1 MIGIVVVSHSPA
13 LARAAVDLAL
23 EMVGETPPPI
33 AIAAGAGDGIIGTD
47 AVKVAEAIDEV
58 ASGEGVLVFMDLG
71 SAVLSGTMATEFM
84 TTTDEVRLTDAPF
97 VEGLIAAIVLANAGA
112 SLDEVDREARAA
124 MGPKQ
129 SQLADQGGA
138 APAAESNPNAAE
150 AVAAADSAAAAPAAP
165 AAPEATTAGPAEI
178 TTDATLVNPD
188 GLHARPA
195 SLIVQALAGVD
206 ATLTIADVTAGKGP
220 VSAKSLIGIMS
231 LGAAKDHVLRFTATG
246 DAAQQAIDTLVTMT
260 ADGFGEL
267 AN

>member
-58 ASGEGVLVFMDLG
+58 ANGEGVLVFMDLG

-84 TTTDEVRLTDAPF
+84 TTSDEVRLTDAPF
-97 VEGLIAAIVLANAGA
+97 VEGIIAAIVLANAGA

-138 APAAESNPNAAE
+138 APDAET
-150 AVAAADSAAAAPAAP
+150 AADTAPEAAAAAAAASATDGPAAV
-165 AAPEATTAGPAEI
+165 TAE
-178 TTDATLVNPD
+178 ATLVNPD
-188 GLHARPA
+188 GLHSRPA
-195 SLIVQALAGVD
+195 AAIVQSLAGID
-206 ATLTIADVTAGKGP
+206 AKVTIRDVTTGKGP
-220 VSAKSLIGIMS
+220 VGANSLIGIMS
-231 LGAAKDHVLRFTATG
+231 LGAKKDAVVAFSATG
-246 DAAQQAIDTLVTMT
+246 AAAQQAIDTLLEMT
-260 ADGFGEL
+260 RDGFGEL
-267 AN
+267 AR

>member
-13 LARAAVDLAL
+13 LAQAAVDLAL
-23 EMVGETPPPI
+23 EMVGKTPPPI

-47 AVKVAEAIDEV
+47 AVKVAAAIDEV
-58 ASGEGVLVFMDLG
+58 ASGDGVLVFMDLG
-71 SAVLSGTMATEFM
+71 SAVLSSTMATEFM

-124 MGPKQ
+124 MGAKQ

-138 APAAESNPNAAE
+138 AAADAALAAE
-150 AVAAADSAAAAPAAP
+150 APAAAAPAADGTSADP
-165 AAPEATTAGPAEI
+165 TEVTVEVP
-178 TTDATLVNPD
+178 LVNPD

-206 ATLTIADVTAGKGP
+206 AKLTITDVTAGKGP
-220 VSAKSLIGIMS
+220 VSGNSLIGIMS
-231 LGAAKDHVLRFTATG
+231 LGAAKDHVLKFTATG
-246 DAAQQAIDTLVTMT
+246 GAAQQAIDTLVTMT
-260 ADGFGEL
+260 GEGFGEL
-267 AN
+267 AS

>member
-84 TTTDEVRLTDAPF
+84 TTSDEVRLTDAPF

-112 SLDEVDREARAA
+112 SLDEVDREARGA

-138 APAAESNPNAAE
+138 VPAAESEDSASDAAP
-150 AVAAADSAAAAPAAP
+150 AVAAAASAAD
-165 AAPEATTAGPAEI
+165 GPATLTAE
-178 TTDATLVNPD
+178 ATLVNPD
-188 GLHARPA
+188 GLHSRPA
-195 SLIVQALAGVD
+195 AAIVQTLAGID
-206 ATLTIADVTAGKGP
+206 AKVTIRDVTTGKGP
-220 VSAKSLIGIMS
+220 VGANSLIGIMS
-231 LGAAKDHVLRFTATG
+231 LGAKKDEVVAFSATG
-246 DAAQQAIDTLVTMT
+246 AAAQQAIDTLLEMT
-260 ADGFGEL
+260 RDGFGEL
-267 AN
+267 AS

>member
-84 TTTDEVRLTDAPF
+84 TTSDEVRLTDAPF

-112 SLDEVDREARAA
+112 SLDEVDREARGA

-138 APAAESNPNAAE
+138 VPAAESEDSASDAAP
-150 AVAAADSAAAAPAAP
+150 AVAAAASATDGPAAL
-165 AAPEATTAGPAEI
+165 TAE
-178 TTDATLVNPD
+178 ATLVNPD
-188 GLHARPA
+188 GLHSRPA
-195 SLIVQALAGVD
+195 AAIVQTLAGID
-206 ATLTIADVTAGKGP
+206 AKVTIRDVTTGKGP
-220 VSAKSLIGIMS
+220 VGANSLIGIMS
-231 LGAAKDHVLRFTATG
+231 LGAKKDEVVAFSATG
-246 DAAQQAIDTLVTMT
+246 AAAQQAIDTLLEMT
-260 ADGFGEL
+260 RDGFGEL
-267 AN
+267 AS

>member
-1 MIGIVVVSHSPA
+1 MVVSHSPA

-84 TTTDEVRLTDAPF
+84 TTSDEVRLTDAPF

-124 MGPKQ
+124 LGPKR
-129 SQLADQGGA
+129 SQLADEGA
-138 APAAESNPNAAE
+138 ASTAESTVAPAE
-150 AVAAADSAAAAPAAP
+150 SAVAASDAV
-165 AAPEATTAGPAEI
+165 TAE
-178 TTDATLVNPD
+178 ATLVNPD
-188 GLHARPA
+188 GLHSRPA
-195 SLIVQALAGVD
+195 AAIVQRLASLD
-206 ATLTIADVTAGKGP
+206 AKVTIRDITTGKGP
-220 VSAKSLIGIMS
+220 VGANSLIGIMS
-231 LGAAKDHVLRFTATG
+231 LGAKQNEVVAYSATG
-246 DAAQQAIDTLVTMT
+246 AAAQQAIDTLLEMT
-260 ADGFGEL
+260 RDGFGEL
-267 AN
+267 AS